1 MPTMRCGP
9 EGPRPAPPRDTA
21 PARKV
26 PRFGGGGY
34 RDRAYDVLATTNKPG
49 TVRTNQSALNAFR
62 LYAIAE
68 GVDLEAFRLAPSE
81 GANLAAM
88 SVRAMEIFEGFA
100 VFMVEGRG
108 TTIGTAKQY
117 GRTVRTD
124 ISNETGWDLKAMGDS
139 KWGRLTRLFAKLEKL
154 HPGKTRIRKPIL
166 QQDLLRIR
174 ERLDLRQHE
183 QAMCWAV
190 LLMGFFGVN
199 RGGDVLPQTQSGF
212 DPECDACREDV
223 SFEGDDLMLLD
234 LRGNTKTG
242 AKTNEFDFKPYV
254 RDRGNPLCPVTA
266 YMHYISLDP
275 TNKGENRRR
284 TPLFRHKNGK
294 SVSTKDVVKFL
305 KREVAAIGLD
315 PDHYS
320 GHSVRIGG
328 ATAALSCP
336 SGDEYTVKVM
346 GYWLGEAVRLYTR
359 PTREMV
365 TALQREMMRSRHTRV
380 AGQ

>member
-1 MPTMRCGP
+1 
-9 EGPRPAPPRDTA
+9 
-21 PARKV
+21 
-26 PRFGGGGY
+26 
-34 RDRAYDVLATTNKPG
+34 
-49 TVRTNQSALNAFR
+49 
-62 LYAIAE
+62 
-68 GVDLEAFRLAPSE
+68 
-81 GANLAAM
+81 
-88 SVRAMEIFEGFA
+88 
-100 VFMVEGRG
+100 MVEGRG
-108 TTIGTAKQY
+108 TTIETAKQY

-124 ISNETGWDLKAMGDS
+124 ISNETGWDLKAMGDN

-199 RGGDVLPQTQSGF
+199 RGGDVLPQSGF
-212 DPECDACREDV
+212 DPDCDACREDV

-234 LRGNTKTG
+234 LRGNMKTG
-242 AKTNEFDFKPYV
+242 AKPNEFDFKPYV

-275 TNKGENRRR
+275 LNKGENRRR

-305 KREVAAIGLD
+305 KRKVAAIGLD
-315 PDHYS
+315 PNHYS

-328 ATAALSCP
+328 ATAAL
-336 SGDEYTVKVM
+336 
-346 GYWLGEAVRLYTR
+346 
-359 PTREMV
+359 
-365 TALQREMMRSRHTRV
+365 RV
-380 AGQ
+380 APAATSIR

>member
-124 ISNETGWDLKAMGDS
+124 ISNETGWDLKATGDS
-139 KWGRLTRLFAKLEKL
+139 KWGRLTRLFAKLKKL
-154 HPGKTRIRKPIL
+154 HPEKKKRIRKPIL
-166 QQDLLRIR
+166 QQDLPRIR
-174 ERLDLRQHE
+174 ERLDLQQHE
-183 QAMCWAV
+183 HAMYWAV

-199 RGGDVLPQTQSGF
+199 RGGDVLPQT
-212 DPECDACREDV
+212 
-223 SFEGDDLMLLD
+223 
-234 LRGNTKTG
+234 
-242 AKTNEFDFKPYV
+242 
-254 RDRGNPLCPVTA
+254 
-266 YMHYISLDP
+266 
-275 TNKGENRRR
+275 
-284 TPLFRHKNGK
+284 
-294 SVSTKDVVKFL
+294 
-305 KREVAAIGLD
+305 
-315 PDHYS
+315 
-320 GHSVRIGG
+320 
-328 ATAALSCP
+328 
-336 SGDEYTVKVM
+336 
-346 GYWLGEAVRLYTR
+346 
-359 PTREMV
+359 
-365 TALQREMMRSRHTRV
+365 
-380 AGQ
+380 

>member
-1 MPTMRCGP
+1 M
-9 EGPRPAPPRDTA
+9 
-21 PARKV
+21 
-26 PRFGGGGY
+26 F
-34 RDRAYDVLATTNKPG
+34 L
-49 TVRTNQSALNAFR
+49 
-62 LYAIAE
+62 
-68 GVDLEAFRLAPSE
+68 
-81 GANLAAM
+81 
-88 SVRAMEIFEGFA
+88 
-100 VFMVEGRG
+100 VEGRG
-108 TTIGTAKQY
+108 MTIGTAKQY

-124 ISNETGWDLKAMGDS
+124 ISNETGWDLKAMGDN